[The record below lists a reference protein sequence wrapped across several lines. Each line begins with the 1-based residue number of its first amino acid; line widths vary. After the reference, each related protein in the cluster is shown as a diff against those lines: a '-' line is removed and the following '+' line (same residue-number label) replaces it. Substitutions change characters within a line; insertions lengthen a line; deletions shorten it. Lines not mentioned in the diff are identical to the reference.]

1 MQLHL
6 FKNYC
11 FHLFGEQYP
20 FYISAIYEVMYYV
33 CTYSMS
39 VNVNGIMY
47 MYVNMHVEFAQWGI
61 AQYIVN
67 VHITCPLGHAF
78 M

>member
-1 MQLHL
+1 
-6 FKNYC
+6 
-11 FHLFGEQYP
+11 
-20 FYISAIYEVMYYV
+20 MYYV